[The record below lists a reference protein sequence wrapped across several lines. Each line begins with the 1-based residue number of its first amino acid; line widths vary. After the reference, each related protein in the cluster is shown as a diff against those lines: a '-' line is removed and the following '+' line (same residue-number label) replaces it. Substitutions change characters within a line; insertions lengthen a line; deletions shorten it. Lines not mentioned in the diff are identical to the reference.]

1 MYIAFIFIF
10 LFSSDLFSKEKNVY
24 DIISKNS
31 NLSTF
36 KDYLDKTGLDNVLKK
51 KIPYNWTIYAPSNK
65 AFKNTPKELEKLI
78 LKDIYYSKR
87 LFTDHILTK
96 EILASDFSEQITT
109 ELTVSNKPI
118 KLYRSENLFVKDVVV
133 VKEDLIAENGVIHII
148 DCIMFIQPSFQDS
161 RLSPSQKDSFPITS
175 CCMQTENEVL
185 LWKQNTKKIVY

>member
-1 MYIAFIFIF
+1 MYKIFIFIF
-10 LFSSDLFSKEKNVY
+10 LFSSDLFSKENNLY

-36 KDYLDKTGLDNVLKK
+36 KDYLDKTGLDNVLQK
-51 KIPYNWTIYAPSNK
+51 KIPYNWTVYAPSNK
-65 AFKNTPKELEKLI
+65 AFENTPKELEKLI
-78 LKDIYYSKR
+78 LKDNYYSKR

-96 EILASDFSEQITT
+96 EILASDFTEQITT

-133 VKEDLIAENGVIHII
+133 VKEDIIAENGVIHII
-148 DCIMFIQPSFQDS
+148 DCIMFIQPSSQDS

-185 LWKQNTKKIVY
+185 LWKQNTKNIVY

>member
-1 MYIAFIFIF
+1 MYFILSFIF
-10 LFSSDLFSKEKNVY
+10 LFSSDLFSKELNVY
-24 DIISKNS
+24 DIIAKNS

-36 KDYLDKTGLDNVLKK
+36 KDYLDKTGLDNVLQK
-51 KIPYNWTIYAPSNK
+51 KIPYNWTIYAPSNN
-65 AFKNTPKELEKLI
+65 AFENTPKELEQLI
-78 LKDIYYSKR
+78 LKDTYYSKR

-96 EILASDFSEQITT
+96 EILASDFTEQITT
-109 ELTVSNKPI
+109 ELTVSNKPV